1 MRRLLPL
8 TLLALVMAGAAP
20 LLGFQEISILAPTG
34 TLYVVRAGTASE
46 LRVAGNYASANEN
59 VITWESLGQDGT
71 RQAGLIP
78 GVGGSTVKGNLD
90 LAYDEPSSSLI
101 VLFREDVS
109 LLNVLHLGIF
119 RGGQWTVSDLLP
131 NLGFPHAYNPRMLLS
146 HLIVHTTAADG
157 SDVATT
163 KSLLSIVWLEESG
176 TIQARYAPIF
186 LDEDSSA
193 ADVQIFDL
201 PLAVGSSGFS
211 GSTGVPPSAYRY
223 PSLQLEGPGG
233 GILASF
239 ADLQGNVQ
247 YVVHIG
253 FPTDLGKPGSGN
265 PMWLRRHTPIVGIVG
280 KGPLASSLPSDGVE
294 INTYIGASYQPT
306 FVWSDDKAVRFIR
319 FDGRKWSEVNAITL
333 SDSMSYDR
341 AIRLVQD
348 MATKN

>member
-8 TLLALVMAGAAP
+8 TLLALLMAGTAP
-20 LLGFQEISILAPTG
+20 LFALQNSLLAPTG
-34 TLYVVRAGTASE
+34 TLYVVRAGTARD
-46 LRVAGNYASANEN
+46 LGVAGNYAAANDN
-59 VITWESLGQDGT
+59 VITWESLGQDGV
-71 RQAGLIP
+71 RQNGLIP
-78 GVGGSTVKGNLD
+78 GVGGTTLKGNLD
-90 LAYDEPSSSLI
+90 LAYDEQSASLI

-109 LLNVLHLGIF
+109 LLHVLHIGIF

-146 HLIVHTTAADG
+146 HPIVHTTAADG

-176 TIQARYAPIF
+176 TTQARYAPIF
-186 LDEDSSA
+186 LDEDSSTA
-193 ADVQIFDL
+193 NVEIYDL
-201 PLAVGSSGFS
+201 PLAVGSLGFN
-211 GSTGVPPSAYRY
+211 GSTGVPTSAYRY
-223 PSLQLEGPGG
+223 PSLQIEGPGG

-239 ADLQGNVQ
+239 ADLQGNTQ

-253 FPTDLGKPGSGN
+253 FPTDLGTPGSAN
-265 PMWLRRHTPIVGIVG
+265 PKWLRRHAPIFGIAG
-280 KGPLASSLPSDGVE
+280 KGPLSTSVAPDGFE
-294 INTYIGASYQPT
+294 MSTYIGANYNPT

-319 FDGRKWSEVNAITL
+319 FDGRKWSDVNAITL

>member
-8 TLLALVMAGAAP
+8 TLLALLMAGTAP
-20 LLGFQEISILAPTG
+20 LLAFKETSLLAPTG
-34 TLYVVRAGTASE
+34 TLYVVRTGTARDLGIS
-46 LRVAGNYASANEN
+46 GNYAAANEN

-78 GVGGSTVKGNLD
+78 GVGGTTLKGNLD
-90 LAYDEPSSSLI
+90 LAYDELSASLI
-101 VLFREDVS
+101 VLFPEDFS

-146 HLIVHTTAADG
+146 HPVVHTTAADG

-163 KSLLSIVWLEESG
+163 RSLLNIIWLEESG

-186 LDEDSSA
+186 LDEDSNASN
-193 ADVQIFDL
+193 VEIFDL

-211 GSTGVPPSAYRY
+211 GSTAVPPSAYRF

-280 KGPLASSLPSDGVE
+280 KGPLAGSVPGDGVE
-294 INTYIGASYQPT
+294 ISTYIGASYNPT

-319 FDGRKWSEVNAITL
+319 FDGKKWSDVNAIAL

>member
-8 TLLALVMAGAAP
+8 TLLALLMAGTAP
-20 LLGFQEISILAPTG
+20 LFAFQKTSLLAPTG
-34 TLYVVRAGTASE
+34 TLYVVRAGTARD
-46 LRVAGNYASANEN
+46 LGIAGNYAAANDN

-78 GVGGSTVKGNLD
+78 GVGGTTLKGNLD
-90 LAYDEPSSSLI
+90 LAYDEPSASLI

-146 HLIVHTTAADG
+146 HPVVHTIAADG
-157 SDVATT
+157 SDVSTT
-163 KSLLSIVWLEESG
+163 KSLLNIIWLEESG

-193 ADVQIFDL
+193 ANVEIYDL

-211 GSTGVPPSAYRY
+211 GSTGVPRSAYRY

-239 ADLQGNVQ
+239 ADLQDNTQFVL
-247 YVVHIG
+247 HIG
-253 FPTDLGKPGSGN
+253 FPTDLGTPGSAN
-265 PMWLRRHTPIVGIVG
+265 PKWLRRHTPIVGIVG
-280 KGPLASSLPSDGVE
+280 KGPLATTGPGDGVE
-294 INTYIGASYQPT
+294 IATYIGASYNPT
-306 FVWSDDKAVRFIR
+306 FVWSDEKAVRFIR
-319 FDGRKWSEVNAITL
+319 FDGRKWSDVNAITL
-333 SDSMSYDR
+333 NDSMSYDR